1 MEYNFIND
9 TGETA
14 FIQLGLGTFD
24 VNYGNSGTFDGTQ
37 LGGDF
42 AVTIGTIAP
51 GGTLTNVDI
60 NEAISA
66 KLLLSLGT
74 TLVSDAPTF
83 TNPGVADSNVRW
95 DKVELSLFQSSDTI
109 DFSVLN
115 LSAADFFGLNLQIQ
129 TFASA
134 DAISP
139 AQTLGSSID
148 AQQMMQSL
156 AAVANFSTFAVMTG
170 ADGVP
175 VIGSGGETI
184 DVIRVVAPSAIAAAA
199 TGDLYPY
206 PSFQGYIDSFQNSGS
221 VIAVQDQ
228 FDGNTKQ
235 TGSQYLA
242 QTFDFTATIAAS
254 GNLVMTGTAGAIT
267 GTKTI
272 AIVGTDLVA
281 GIYSANPP
289 FTVDG
294 SPETVSTNDV
304 YAAAVRDVLAGFDSG
319 FVNSTEINPN
329 TPGTSYANSSTGSWY
344 NPAPGGDVAFQNAQT
359 ANPTFY
365 DQYAAVVVENSDAY
379 GSPFSDL
386 IAKPQA
392 QINPGTLAALG
403 QHVDHVNITILPDSI
418 ACFATGTPI
427 MTEAGEVPVEHLT
440 VGARLPTLCGGQLAD
455 VIWIGKRMMDCR
467 RHPRPEAVWPV
478 RIKRHAFGRNL
489 PRCDVLLS
497 PDHAVLAEDVLIPI
511 QYLIN
516 GTTIVQEKV
525 DRIGYWHIELD
536 RHDVVLAAGLP
547 AESFLDTGNRSVFNN
562 GGVVIDAHPEF
573 SRWIWDG
580 EGCAPL
586 VIAGDPVDRVRAML
600 EARAARRRVTP
611 GAQRRR
617 TD

>member
-14 FIQLGLGTFD
+14 YIQLGLGTFD

-37 LGGDF
+37 LGGGS
-42 AVTIGTIAP
+42 AIAIGTIAP

-60 NEAISA
+60 TEAISA

-95 DKVELSLFQSSDTI
+95 DKVELSLFQPTDTA
-109 DFSVLN
+109 DASVLN
-115 LSAADFFGLNLQIQ
+115 LSAADFYGLDLQVQ

-134 DAISP
+134 DAIAP

-148 AQQMMQSL
+148 ALQMMQSL
-156 AAVANFSTFAVMTG
+156 AAVANYSTFAVMTG

-175 VIGSGGETI
+175 VTGPGGETI
-184 DVIRVVAPSAIAAAA
+184 DVIRVVAPSSIAAAA

-221 VIAVQDQ
+221 VITVQDQ

-242 QTFDFTATIAAS
+242 QTFDFTATIAAN
-254 GNLVMTGTAGAIT
+254 GDLVMTGTAGAIT

-272 AIVGTDLVA
+272 EIVGTDLVA

-329 TPGTSYANSSTGSWY
+329 TPGTNYANSSTGSWY

-365 DQYAAVVVENSDAY
+365 DQYAAVIVQNSDSY

-386 IAKPQA
+386 IAKPQV

-403 QHVDHVNITILPDSI
+403 QHVDHVDITILPDSI

-427 MTEAGEVPVEHLT
+427 KTEAGDVPVEHLT
-440 VGARLPTLCGGQLAD
+440 VGDRVQTRFGNTMAA
-455 VIWIGKRMMDCR
+455 VIWIGQRMVECQ

-478 RIKRHAFGRNL
+478 RIRRHAFGPNMPHR
-489 PRCDVLLS
+489 DVLLS
-497 PDHAVLAEDVLIPI
+497 PDHAVLAKDVLIPI
-511 QYLIN
+511 RYLIN
-516 GTTIVQEKV
+516 GTTVVQEQV
-525 DRIGYWHIELD
+525 DRVGYWHVELD
-536 RHDVVLAAGLP
+536 RHDVILAAGLP
-547 AESFLDTGNRSVFNN
+547 AETFLDTGNRSAFSN
-562 GGVVIDAHPEF
+562 GGLVIDAHPEF
-573 SRWIWDG
+573 SRWIRDG

-586 VIAGDPVDRVRAML
+586 VIAGDEVERVRAML
-600 EARAARRRVTP
+600 EARARQRRVTS
-611 GAQRRR
+611 GAGRHRS
-617 TD
+617 T